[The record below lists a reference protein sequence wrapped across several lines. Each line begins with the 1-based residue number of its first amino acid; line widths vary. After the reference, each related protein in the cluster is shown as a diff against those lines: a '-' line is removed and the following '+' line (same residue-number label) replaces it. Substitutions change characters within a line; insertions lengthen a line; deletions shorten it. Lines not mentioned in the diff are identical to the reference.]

1 MSWKVVLRCLLQDQK
16 EANRQVCSG
25 MYSRKSWGGNMDP
38 FILTKLLKP
47 KNLGDEDPIVSL
59 VVFEW
64 SDKDLIG
71 VPIGNKDGYEQVRNP
86 LRRTIMKIYKIG

>member
-1 MSWKVVLRCLLQDQK
+1 
-16 EANRQVCSG
+16 
-25 MYSRKSWGGNMDP
+25 MDP

-71 VPIGNKDGYEQVRNP
+71 VPIGNKEGYEQVRKP
-86 LRRTIMKIYKIG
+86 LRGTSMQVCGIG